1 MGAGGGT
8 GAGDSINEEVVGAMF
23 GGLAV
28 TGRGRGGIFPTYA
41 RARGPRNTP
50 LVWYSMGPKCAN
62 DDYLTEAEE
71 KIMAIAVR
79 LDSALHQREKHP
91 EQVDNLW
98 FTTLDENTD
107 EYQYWQRQ
115 INKIFDASVPS
126 TRIHPIVPVVAEEWQ
141 AAVAESRSVNLDAMS
156 LIEAREQCQEV
167 ARDHPTWPGKLSMD
181 SAGRRI
187 LVASPPPNPLTTE
200 PAADEEDN
208 DDDNPDAPDG
218 SATIRLRR
226 SSRSLK
232 GKAPARTDAEP
243 VDSANVL
250 GTSGD
255 GGGVVPMDEDSDGDR
270 EETPRKPRIH
280 KRQSITSPT
289 IEASAPPKQR
299 QRTNTIGE
307 SAAGI
312 IEPLKISADRRT
324 QAEGGVKRRKRQ
336 SNVGT
341 MVDDLA
347 GNQLITDPGKKPRK
361 SCANCATQ
369 KTHCSPLARWA
380 QKIQDDETSNPKPIR
395 RRSAVAA
402 IIGDVT
408 PTLGSVRKTQQ
419 EQDARLTNMET
430 TINNIDIMLRALCR
444 VNGVNPNSL
453 KLQIPP
459 VPRFESPIRSASS
472 ASSAISAASTLS
484 SSLNAQRMSLDD
496 ISAPAPSAISS
507 VGQQGPIH
515 SGLPVGK
522 LTETVQPIA
531 GPSSAI
537 EQDLDDYG
545 SLKSHHYQAR
555 GAHTS
560 LSEPEDSMSSSA
572 ESFDGDDMY
581 PVDYNDETVSD
592 STDSDGHPQLRVGRF
607 CNTDVETA
615 TSEDPDVDRYSQ
627 SLIDVMNDSSLKTQ
641 RLSVAVE
648 NVAIMIRALCDA
660 RGIRYPTTGSRT
672 SHPSDNSTLPND
684 MDILEVQDDV
694 GCNNIVELGGYV
706 GSSEG

>member
-1 MGAGGGT
+1 
-8 GAGDSINEEVVGAMF
+8 
-23 GGLAV
+23 
-28 TGRGRGGIFPTYA
+28 
-41 RARGPRNTP
+41 
-50 LVWYSMGPKCAN
+50 MGPKRAN

-79 LDSALHQREKHP
+79 LDSALRQREKHP
-91 EQVDNLW
+91 EQVDDLW

-115 INKIFDASVPS
+115 INKIFDASAPS

-156 LIEAREQCQEV
+156 LIEAREQCREV
-167 ARDHPTWPGKLSMD
+167 ARDHPTWPGKLSMVNLPTLLRTQPGD
-181 SAGRRI
+181 AYWW
-187 LVASPPPNPLTTE
+187 LPPPPNPLTAE

-208 DDDNPDAPDG
+208 D
-218 SATIRLRR
+218 TITRTLLTDRQR
-226 SSRSLK
+226 SGFTVR
-232 GKAPARTDAEP
+232 AEP

-255 GGGVVPMDEDSDGDR
+255 GGGVVPMDEDSDGDG

-307 SAAGI
+307 SAVGI

-361 SCANCATQ
+361 SCANCATR

-515 SGLPVGK
+515 SGLPVEK

-660 RGIRYPTTGSRT
+660 R
-672 SHPSDNSTLPND
+672 
-684 MDILEVQDDV
+684 EVQDDV